1 MIKSNNKNSKK
12 TIYVILLLILGI
24 SVGYAALSANL
35 RINGTSTIKSARWS
49 VHFGTEV
56 NDIQVK
62 EGSVTG
68 SNVNTPASIKSG
80 TNNTE
85 IEFSVNL
92 PAPGDYYEFTAN
104 VVNDGTLDAIIGGE
118 NAVQLDIVAHELEEE
133 NGEVVEGDL
142 VPETSTNEKLGW
154 SEYFTYEVVWDDTTP
169 KRLPDVN
176 DTLAA
181 PVSPATRVARP
192 VRVRVYY
199 DKDKLD
205 TDEDLPK
212 KDIKL
217 DLTFSINF
225 IQDKNN

>member
-1 MIKSNNKNSKK
+1 MIKNNNKNSKK
-12 TIYVILLLILGI
+12 TIYVIMLLILGI

-35 RINGTSTIKSARWS
+35 RINGTSTIKSARWN
-49 VHFGTEV
+49 VHFGTEA
-56 NDIQVK
+56 NDIQVT

-68 SNVNTPASIKSG
+68 SNVNIPASI
-80 TNNTE
+80 
-85 IEFSVNL
+85 

-154 SEYFTYEVVWDDTTP
+154 SKYFTYEVVWDDTTP

-176 DTLAA
+176 DRLAA

-217 DLTFSINF
+217 DLTFSMNF
-225 IQDKNN
+225 IQDKTN